1 MIKINDLRSGLNVFV
16 SFFLSFLIT
25 LVFLSVALLLG
36 GLNINVIDNDL
47 KKTNYYESGYDEFIQ
62 QASNIAQHYGLSDI
76 VVSDTITMANYH
88 SKANNY
94 MKVALKNK
102 DTNAIDIAIDMEL
115 ENVVRAWTEEVI
127 KSRGN
132 VTISENQ
139 TIEQCAIN
147 IAKIYKDSIKFS
159 FIKDIAVQKEKIV
172 STIKQVLP
180 VVLIGITLIM
190 ITLLV
195 TNKYKHRAVRYI
207 VYAVIGADITTLVFG
222 MYLFKIKGQLIETDH
237 KRYQVFLDYYYRDS
251 LVPFFLVSGVGVL
264 IAVFL
269 LLIIRQMR
277 NQLIKKHS
285 TMN

>member
-1 MIKINDLRSGLNVFV
+1 MIKINEIRSGLNIFV

-36 GLNINVIDNDL
+36 GLNLNVIDNDL

-94 MKVALKNK
+94 MKVASKNK

-139 TIEQCAIN
+139 TMEQCSIS
-147 IAKIYKDSIKFS
+147 IAKIYKNSIKFS

-172 STIKQVLP
+172 STLKLVLP
-180 VVLIGITLIM
+180 VVLIGITIII

-195 TNKYKHRAVRYI
+195 TNKYKHRAIRYI
-207 VYAVIGADITTLVFG
+207 VYAVIGSDIATLVFG

-237 KRYQVFLDYYYRDS
+237 KRYQAFLECYYRDS
-251 LVPFFLVSGVGVL
+251 LVPFFLVSGVGIL

-269 LLIIRQMR
+269 ILLKQQMR